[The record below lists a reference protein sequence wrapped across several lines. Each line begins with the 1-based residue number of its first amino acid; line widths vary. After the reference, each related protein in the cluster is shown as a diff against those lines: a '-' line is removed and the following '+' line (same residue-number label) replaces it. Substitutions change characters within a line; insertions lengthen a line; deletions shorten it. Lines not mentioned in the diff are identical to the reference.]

1 MPDLARCRIGSGTSS
16 GVRRPPWATLG
27 ALLVV
32 GLPTLAQLTVAPGLL
47 EDVQRDRSATGD
59 GQLWRLVTAL
69 VVQDGGVPGTGFNL
83 LSLTV
88 IGLVAEAACGTRRW
102 IVIALGAGMGAQLWG
117 WAVQPVGAGN
127 SVAVFG
133 LAASLAVL
141 ALRQGPRGRRRLSL
155 AGLLAATVLLGIGDI
170 HGGAAAIGG
179 ALGAVLT
186 PHGGAAA

>member
-1 MPDLARCRIGSGTSS
+1 MPDLARCRIESGTSS
-16 GVRRPPWATLG
+16 VSAPPAVGNPG

-47 EDVQRDRSATGD
+47 ADLQRDWSATGD

-69 VVQDGGVPGTGFNL
+69 VVQDGGVPGTVFNL

-88 IGLVAEAACGTRRW
+88 IGLVAEAAWGTRRW